1 VDAVATTRLRVLVV
15 DDDDG
20 FVELLRRAI
29 GRLERYVVEG
39 TAMHGAEG
47 VEVARS
53 LQPDVVVLDRKMPV
67 MDGLE
72 ALPLI
77 RSAAPTAHIVL
88 YAADVDEDFTLQAIS
103 LGADAVVSKLEP
115 IGTLFLAM
123 DRAVGAI

>member
-1 VDAVATTRLRVLVV
+1 VEEPKLRVLIV

-20 FVELLRRAI
+20 FVDLLRRAI
-29 GRLERYVVEG
+29 GRLDRYVVEG
-39 TAMHGAEG
+39 TAAHGGEG
-47 VEVARS
+47 VEAART
-53 LQPDVVVLDRKMPV
+53 LRPDLVILDRRMPV

-77 RSAAPTAHIVL
+77 GSAAPGARIVL
-88 YAADVDEDFTLQAIS
+88 YAADVDPDFTLQAIS

-115 IGTLFLAM
+115 IGALFQAM